1 MKEVKMF
8 IQSTCPHCKRC
19 KVMVE
24 ELFAARPEYKE
35 VPLTIIDERLDP
47 ATADKYDY
55 YYVPTFFVA
64 EVKVHE
70 GVPTQEAVENV
81 FKQACED

>member
-8 IQSTCPHCKRC
+8 IQAGCPHCKRC
-19 KVMVE
+19 MVMMD
-24 ELFAARPEYKE
+24 ELFTAHPKYKD
-35 VPLTIIDERLDP
+35 VPLTVIDERVDS

-64 EVKVHE
+64 EVKEHE
-70 GVPTQEAVENV
+70 GVPSPEAVENV
-81 FKQACED
+81 FRKACEA